1 MKINIVNQKDN
12 GIKTAIKQAVLVALE
27 KQRQPKNIELTI
39 KFVSSDKIWALNK
52 TTRNIDKPTDVLS
65 YPSLNL
71 VAGEK
76 IDNTKLAISSFDGK
90 NVYIGDCAICEEIAE
105 AQALERGETLKS
117 EVMVLVVHSVLH
129 LLGYDHI
136 KDEDYKLMHKKEKEI
151 LGELTNV

>member
-1 MKINIVNQKDN
+1 MKINIINQNNKN
-12 GIKTAIKQAVLVALE
+12 LKQAIKMAVLQAIKKEDQPQNLE
-27 KQRQPKNIELTI
+27 ISV
-39 KFVSSDKIWALNK
+39 KFVSKTEIKELNK

-76 IDNTKLAISSFDGK
+76 IDQNSLVVSSFDGK
-90 NVYIGDCAICEEIAE
+90 NIYLGDCAICQDVAQENAKEHNCSLKEEIV
-105 AQALERGETLKS
+105 L
-117 EVMVLVVHSVLH
+117 LVVHSVLH